1 MPWDESIILIII
13 LEPST
18 LVAVNVVGVN
28 VNWYQQLPI
37 QYVAKKPKRIRTA
50 FTIDQVIELEKEYA
64 RYRYL
69 NLTRRTGLANILQM
83 NEKTIKIWFATI
95 NGLLVSNNERVGSVN
110 WYQQHPLNLS
120 S

>member
-37 QYVAKKPKRIRTA
+37 QYVAKKPKRI
-50 FTIDQVIELEKEYA
+50 
-64 RYRYL
+64 
-69 NLTRRTGLANILQM
+69 
-83 NEKTIKIWFATI
+83 
-95 NGLLVSNNERVGSVN
+95 
-110 WYQQHPLNLS
+110 
-120 S
+120 